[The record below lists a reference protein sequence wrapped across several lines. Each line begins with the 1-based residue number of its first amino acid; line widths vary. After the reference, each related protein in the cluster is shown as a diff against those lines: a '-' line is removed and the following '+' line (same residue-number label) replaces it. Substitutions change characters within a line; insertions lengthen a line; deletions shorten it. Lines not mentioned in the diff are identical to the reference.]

1 MRCQGR
7 VAYLCG
13 AKMWL
18 EVNNIIKTLA
28 KVARGDETAGET
40 SEKKCCRG
48 DEEKE
53 GE

>member
-13 AKMWL
+13 VKMWL

-28 KVARGDETAGET
+28 KVARRAETAGEA
-40 SEKKCCRG
+40 SERK
-48 DEEKE
+48 DVEVM
-53 GE
+53 